1 MCICTTIS
9 LSSHL
14 ADGFFTASATKDTLL
29 KYFYTSAMKGLH
41 DVWETG
47 WGINKIGFQKTCDS
61 RNMYILAQIF
71 IVADRVWRG
80 VEGQGGKT

>member
-1 MCICTTIS
+1 
-9 LSSHL
+9 
-14 ADGFFTASATKDTLL
+14 
-29 KYFYTSAMKGLH
+29 MKGLH

-71 IVADRVWRG
+71 IVTDRVWRG